1 MSRTTL
7 APTGARTTARG
18 LLALTVAVAATSV
31 ISNSASAAFVTLNSP
46 DLRYNIRASEFGNFG
61 PAWTG
66 GIARGNFGDGNGLQD
81 FVTASSLM
89 LSRNGTS
96 QWLTN
101 TVLVADA
108 SPIGGTHMTN
118 APTSDTTVGN
128 VRNTSFTVPGFSN
141 LNVQLR
147 QEAANDGFHQTYTFT
162 NTSTANTSLTL
173 VDAADFDVPFSNALA
188 NRLDVISPSRLAVFD
203 GSSFQRTA
211 YRYADRNYNAFAAI
225 HHPDGVT
232 GRMFMAAYNADAIPA
247 SGVNAFR
254 TLSEDFDFPALI
266 GNNDINGDQISDS
279 FLDIGFHMQYN
290 LVLAPNQPQSIMI
303 TTLISNV
310 PEPTTLG
317 ALGATALL
325 TLRRRRR

>member
-7 APTGARTTARG
+7 APTGARTVARG
-18 LLALTVAVAATSV
+18 LIALTAAVAATSV
-31 ISNSASAAFVTLNSP
+31 LSSSADAAFVTLNSP

-66 GIARGNFGDGNGLQD
+66 GIARGNFGDGNGLQE
-81 FVTASSLM
+81 FATASSLM

-108 SPIGGTHMTN
+108 SPIGGTNMTN
-118 APTSDTTVGN
+118 APISDSTVGN
-128 VRNTSFTVPGFSN
+128 VRNTTFTVPGFAN
-141 LNVQLR
+141 LTVQLR

-162 NTSTANTSLTL
+162 NTSTALTSLTL
-173 VDAADFDVPFSNALA
+173 VDAVDLDVPFSNALA
-188 NRLDVISPSRLAVFD
+188 NKGDVVDSTRLAVYD
-203 GSSFQRTA
+203 GTALQRTA
-211 YRYADRNYNAFAAI
+211 WRYADRNYNAFSVI

-266 GNNDINGDQISDS
+266 GNNDTNGDQISDS
-279 FLDIGFHMQYN
+279 FLDIGLHMQYN
-290 LVLAPNQPQSIMI
+290 LSLAPNQPQSIMI
-303 TTLISNV
+303 TTQISNV

-325 TLRRRRR
+325 TLRRRRK